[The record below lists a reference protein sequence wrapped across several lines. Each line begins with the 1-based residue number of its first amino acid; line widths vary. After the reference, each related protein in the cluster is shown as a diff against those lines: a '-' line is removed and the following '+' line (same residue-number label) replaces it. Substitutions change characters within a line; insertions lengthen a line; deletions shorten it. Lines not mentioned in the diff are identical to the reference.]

1 MCINYPVKDHFE
13 VECMNPALP
22 HSPAVTKK
30 ARNNWH
36 EQTVKILSTLAPRE
50 EMILRMHFGI
60 SRQASTLEELSQQ
73 FSLRRGLLRQI
84 EVQALRKLRE
94 RGRYI
99 YPRAPHTLTVTSFS

>member
-1 MCINYPVKDHFE
+1 
-13 VECMNPALP
+13 MNPALP

-60 SRQASTLEELSQQ
+60 GQKASTLEECSQQ
-73 FSLRRGLLRQI
+73 FSLPPELLRQT
-84 EVQALRKLRE
+84 EVLAQSTAPLSSS
-94 RGRYI
+94 
-99 YPRAPHTLTVTSFS
+99 PRSSTEVPT